1 MGPLEALCVGSVVLA
16 LYPLFGYPLVIA
28 LIGRLRPRTVARRPG
43 ALPVTVLI
51 PAYNEA
57 ESIAQ
62 TIEKA
67 LQQEYPP
74 GLLEIIVVSDGSED
88 GTDDIVRAYAARG
101 VQLMRREPRRGKA
114 AALNAAM
121 RVARGEVIVFSDAN
135 ARFAPDAIARLVE
148 NFADPRVGYVT
159 GELTLLHRAG
169 NRAGEG
175 ASGYLRY
182 ENWLRV
188 SESRAGS
195 VIGVN
200 GGVDAIRA
208 RLYADVPDDQIT
220 DFVLPLQV
228 MAAGYR
234 VIYDPRA
241 RSAEEANAE
250 LGPEFRMRVRVALRA
265 MRGLWYMRAVLNPFA
280 RPLAAFCVIS
290 HKLLRYLT
298 FLFVLTAFATS
309 AMLAMHSRGFRL
321 LWELEILAI
330 VLAIVG
336 LKKGLPA
343 LLRRVTGLASYFL
356 ISNVAFAVALLRILR
371 GETMATWRPRGG

>member
-1 MGPLEALCVGSVVLA
+1 MRLLEALCIATLVLA
-16 LYPLFGYPLVIA
+16 LYPLCGYPLLIA
-28 LIGRLRPRTVARRPG
+28 IIGYVRPRPVDRRPG
-43 ALPVTVLI
+43 AVPVTVLI

-57 ESIAQ
+57 DCIAE
-62 TIEKA
+62 TIEKV

-74 GLLEIIVVSDGSED
+74 GLLEVIVVSDSSDD
-88 GTDDIVRAYAARG
+88 GTDDIVRGFAGRG
-101 VQLMRREPRRGKA
+101 VQLTRREPRRGKA

-135 ARFAPDAIARLVE
+135 ARFVPDTIARLVE
-148 NFADPRVGYVT
+148 NFADPSVGYVT

-200 GGVDAIRA
+200 GGVDAMRRA
-208 RLYADVPDDQIT
+208 LYTDVPDDQIS

-228 MAAGYR
+228 IVAGYR

-241 RSAEEANAE
+241 RSSEEANEE

-280 RPLAAFCVIS
+280 QPLAAFCVIS

-298 FLFVLTAFATS
+298 FVFLLVAFTAS
-309 AMLAMHSRGFRL
+309 GVLAMRTTGFRL
-321 LWELEILAI
+321 LFELELLA
-330 VLAIVG
+330 VLLAIVG
-336 LKKGLPA
+336 LKKGLPS

-356 ISNVAFAVALLRILR
+356 ISNAAFAVAMLRIVR